1 MFIKYP
7 YKIHI
12 YKVKPWCIY
21 FKYEDKYYMVHTS
34 SDGYEEDTTLYEKEI
49 NEKGNYKL
57 KEIKCK
63 YGGFDYDKYINNP
76 YKFIN
81 KNEFIYNLTKRGLCY
96 SIYSR
101 SVKKRE
107 EKIIMLMRKINEL
120 QDKIKK
126 L

>member
-21 FKYEDKYYMVHTS
+21 FKYEDKHYMIHTS
-34 SDGYEEDTTLYEKEI
+34 SDECGSYTTLYEKEI

-57 KEIKCK
+57 KEIKWS
-63 YGGFDYDKYINNP
+63 YGGFDYVKYINNP

-96 SIYSR
+96 SIYSNFLH
-101 SVKKRE
+101 KRN
-107 EKIIMLMRKINEL
+107 EKIKTLRQQINEL
-120 QDKIKK
+120 QDKINK

>member
-7 YKIHI
+7 YKINI

-21 FKYEDKYYMVHTS
+21 FKYEDKYYMLHTS
-34 SDGYEEDTTLYEKEI
+34 SDGYESCTTLYEKKI

-57 KEIKCK
+57 IGIKSV
-63 YGGFDYDKYINNP
+63 YGGFNYIKYINNP

-81 KNEFIYNLTKRGLCY
+81 KNEFIYHLTKRDLCY

-107 EKIIMLMRKINEL
+107 EKIKMLRQQINEL
-120 QDKIKK
+120 QNKINN